1 MIGHT
6 GFLVRAR
13 RVADGVEAPR
23 TRRRGS
29 KNPEESSVESES
41 FDS

>member
-13 RVADGVEAPR
+13 RVADGVQAPR
-23 TRRRGS
+23 TRRRGA
-29 KNPEESSVESES
+29 KNPEENQQDSES
-41 FDS
+41 VR